1 MSVIETVSLLF
12 IPVFI
17 VFVIVYGL
25 ITKTRVYESFV
36 EGAKQGLATSFKVMP
51 YVIAFVFAVGLFRA
65 AGGFD
70 LITKALKPVLE
81 FLNVPG
87 EVIPL
92 VITRPFSGSAAL
104 GILASI
110 LKESGPDSF
119 AGRVASTVMG
129 SAETIFYTVALYFG
143 SVGISKTRHTV
154 PAALVAE
161 FFGLAAAIIFCSIL
175 F

>member
-1 MSVIETVSLLF
+1 MSAVETVSLLF
-12 IPVFI
+12 IPAFI
-17 VFVIVYGL
+17 VFVVIYGL
-25 ITKTRVYESFV
+25 VKKTHVYESFI
-36 EGAKQGLATSFKVMP
+36 EGAKQGLSTSFKVMP
-51 YVIAFVFAVGLFRA
+51 YVIAFVFAVGLFKA

-70 LITKALKPVLE
+70 LITAALKPVLS

-110 LKESGPDSF
+110 LKESGADSF
-119 AGRVASTVMG
+119 AGRVASTIMG
-129 SAETIFYTVALYFG
+129 SSETVFYTVALYFG
-143 SVGISKTRHTV
+143 SVGIAKTRHTV
-154 PAALVAE
+154 PAALIAE
-161 FFGLAAAIIFCSIL
+161 AFCLIASVVVCNIV